1 MRGYAGSL
9 WEMCG
14 KYAESMREVCG
25 GMRDVL
31 SLFSLSI
38 SLSSLLSLSLSP
50 SLPLALIFPAYIRI
64 PPPAPRQYAGSMRPP
79 GGSTG
84 GPPKLDPEW
93 TPTLLQNGPENGSK
107 IDPKMI
113 QKLPKLDPKWTP
125 GGHFER
131 KQINVFGLFRV
142 LGRPWAALGPK
153 RPPRGS
159 QEAPKSLPRGPQ
171 EASRRP
177 QEAPRRPPGGPQEA
191 PRGPQEHP
199 KSPPRGPSKS

>member
-1 MRGYAGSL
+1 MRGV
-9 WEMCG
+9 CG
-14 KYAESMREVCG
+14 TYAERMRKTCGVCG
-25 GMRDVL
+25 MCSL
-31 SLFSLSI
+31 SLLFLSLSI

-50 SLPLALIFPAYIRI
+50 SLPLALIFPAYFRI
-64 PPPAPRQYAGSMRPP
+64 LPPAPREYAGSMRPP

-107 IDPKMI
+107 IDPKTI
-113 QKLPKLDPKWTP
+113 QKVPKLDPKWTP

-131 KQINVFGLFRV
+131 KKINVFGLFRV

-159 QEAPKSLPRGPQ
+159 QEAPK
-171 EASRRP
+171 
-177 QEAPRRPPGGPQEA
+177 RPPGGPREA
-191 PRGPQEHP
+191 KPLCITFCP
-199 KSPPRGPSKS
+199 